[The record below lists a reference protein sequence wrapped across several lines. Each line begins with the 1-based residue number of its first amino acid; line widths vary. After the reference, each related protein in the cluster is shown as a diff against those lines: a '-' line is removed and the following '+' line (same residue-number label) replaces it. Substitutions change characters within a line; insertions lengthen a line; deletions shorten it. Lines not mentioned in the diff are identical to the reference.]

1 MNIQWFP
8 GHMQG
13 TEQFLEKAVVNSDLV
28 MEILDARLPA
38 SSCNP
43 LLDTICKNTARIK
56 ILNKKDLADPDTT
69 KLWLDYF
76 KKLKNSS
83 AIAITGTKIFD
94 VKKAL
99 NFSIN
104 KIKKKKSRRIRVIV
118 VGIPNT
124 GKSTIINSLA
134 GKKIAKTGNVPA
146 ITKHQQRTELKN
158 KIDIYDTPGIL
169 WPNLEDKN
177 GAYRLAVS
185 GAISDANID
194 YNDIFYFASEFLI
207 EKYPFFLKERYKLSS
222 NFFLNSINL
231 LEKIGLSR
239 GCLKKGGIID
249 YQKASK
255 IFIRELRS
263 GKIGS
268 ISFESPLEKTK
279 IENTK
284 LRNNTNLCLNI

>member
-13 TEQFLEKAVVNSDLV
+13 TEQFLEKAVLCSDLV
-28 MEILDARLPA
+28 LEILDARLPV
-38 SSCNP
+38 SSSNP

-56 ILNKKDLADPDTT
+56 ILNKKDLADSNIT

-76 KKLKNSS
+76 KKLKNCS
-83 AIAITGTKIFD
+83 AIAITGTNISD

-99 NFSIN
+99 DFSLN
-104 KIKKKKSRRIRVIV
+104 KIKKSKSRRIRIIV

-124 GKSTIINSLA
+124 GKSTIINTLA
-134 GKKIAKTGNVPA
+134 GKKIAKTGNIPA

-169 WPNLEDKN
+169 WPNLEDKD

-207 EKYPFFLKERYKLSS
+207 EKYPFLLKKRYKLCN
-222 NFFLNSINL
+222 NFILDSTSL
-231 LEKIGLSR
+231 LKKIGLSR

-249 YQKASK
+249 YQKVSK
-255 IFIRELRS
+255 IFIKELCS
-263 GKIGS
+263 GKIGP
-268 ISFESPLEKTK
+268 ISFETPVKEVR
-279 IENTK
+279 IQN
-284 LRNNTNLCLNI
+284 